1 LARGIALEVYAQRL
15 LREAI
20 ASRAKGHTRASQDL
34 IDSLFF
40 PDPPNSAAKADTNI
54 DRHL

>member
-1 LARGIALEVYAQRL
+1 MQATALRRFL
-15 LREAI
+15 
-20 ASRAKGHTRASQDL
+20 L